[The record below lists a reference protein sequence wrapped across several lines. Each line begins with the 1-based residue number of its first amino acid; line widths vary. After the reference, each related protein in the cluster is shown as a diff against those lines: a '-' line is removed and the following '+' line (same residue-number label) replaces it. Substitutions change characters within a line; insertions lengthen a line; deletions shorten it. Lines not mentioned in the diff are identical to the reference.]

1 MVYIV
6 QFLLL
11 TVAIALAMS
20 PVVSSE
26 SMTGAIQEADI
37 NDKDVQQVVDFVLK
51 FYNDENDDLYA
62 SRAVQ
67 VMSAKRQVMAGTL
80 YYLKLEL
87 GRTTCTKSQFN
98 LSACPLNEEPDQQKR
113 EICNFQ
119 VYNVPWEH
127 EISVENYRCH
137 SV

>member
-67 VMSAKRQVMAGTL
+67 VMSAKRQV
-80 YYLKLEL
+80 
-87 GRTTCTKSQFN
+87 R
-98 LSACPLNEEPDQQKR
+98 ACPRGLMWVGLPCCIAQSFSQPNTP
-113 EICNFQ
+113 
-119 VYNVPWEH
+119 PWATYLLS
-127 EISVENYRCH
+127 IQITLGLP
-137 SV
+137 